1 MTMNLG
7 IIQQQDQNNVVDL
20 LFLMKTKFKRL
31 FWLISLNFNK
41 MEKSLFVKFSFIS
54 LKKDFQS
61 QTELFTCQNIIS
73 Q

>member
-7 IIQQQDQNNVVDL
+7 IIQLQDRNNVVDL

-54 LKKDFQS
+54 LKKDFRS
-61 QTELFTCQNIIS
+61 QTELFICQNIIS
-73 Q
+73 R